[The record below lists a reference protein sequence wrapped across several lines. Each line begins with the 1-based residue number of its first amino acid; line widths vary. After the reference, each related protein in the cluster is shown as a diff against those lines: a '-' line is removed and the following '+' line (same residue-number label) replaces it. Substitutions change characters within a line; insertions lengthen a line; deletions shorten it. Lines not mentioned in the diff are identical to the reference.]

1 MDTEELNEE
10 TAAEEDT
17 VEEETPEEL
26 PELEAPRFA
35 AKTVLNAER
44 QLEASKAVSPK
55 LPRLL
60 SIFLI
65 VFAVAADGVLFWLY
79 FTKGERSNLIM
90 AVVILLPV
98 AYMIFS
104 RLTMPK
110 KAMRRWE
117 ERLLQNYGVREL
129 HLLTEFY
136 DKAMA
141 QTLEE
146 DGTLSTEGYSALREL
161 KETEHLF
168 LLRHSAQQWYF
179 VEKAGFT
186 VGSAED
192 FRAFITER
200 IGG

>member
-1 MDTEELNEE
+1 MEQEEQIEE
-10 TAAEEDT
+10 KREEPI
-17 VEEETPEEL
+17 EQES
-26 PELEAPRFA
+26 PELEEPLFA

-44 QLEASKAVSPK
+44 QLEASRAVSPK
-55 LPRLL
+55 LPQLL

-65 VFAVAADGVLFWLY
+65 VFAVAGAGVLLWLY
-79 FTKGERSNLIM
+79 FNGGDSKNLLLAIL
-90 AVVILLPV
+90 VVPIV
-98 AYMIFS
+98 GYMVYS

-110 KAMRRWE
+110 KAMLRWE
-117 ERLLQNYGVREL
+117 EKLLKNYGCTEL

-136 DKAMA
+136 DKALA
-141 QTLEE
+141 QTLQE
-146 DGTLSTEGYSALREL
+146 DGDLVTEGYSAIVEL

-168 LLRHSAQQWYF
+168 LLRHNAQQWYF

-186 VGSAED
+186 VGSADD